1 MYRQGLFTVLAVLA
15 IMCSPVSAN
24 VDSFFD
30 VFTEVSFGPP
40 YPAVDSIGLNI
51 GHESGPAGPIITD
64 AVLTAGLEGV
74 SPLDLPVEIFAHGE
88 GSSSQYDPDWWVE
101 SFFDVFCEPPDPEP
115 IPPDSFFDVFFD
127 LDLPSGAGSPLLSQV
142 PDVFH
147 IDSFFDITFQIE
159 LPDGG
164 LHDLILHGQTAPGVS
179 FADVRVENVFAVD
192 SFFDVFFELSIPDP
206 LAVPPEPVM
215 VMKMTGL
222 YTPEPATLGLL
233 ALGGF
238 AMVCRKRQ

>member
-1 MYRQGLFTVLAVLA
+1 MRKATPILMTIVMACGL
-15 IMCSPVSAN
+15 IVSQAPAAEFRSSGPTTIQELPGFH

-179 FADVRVENVFAVD
+179 FV
-192 SFFDVFFELSIPDP
+192 
-206 LAVPPEPVM
+206 
-215 VMKMTGL
+215 
-222 YTPEPATLGLL
+222 
-233 ALGGF
+233 
-238 AMVCRKRQ
+238 

>member
-1 MYRQGLFTVLAVLA
+1 MCRQGLFALLVVLVIL
-15 IMCSPVSAN
+15 CSPALAN

-30 VFTEVSFGPP
+30 VFTELSFGPP

-51 GHESGPAGPIITD
+51 GHESVAGGLMVPD
-64 AVLTAGLEGV
+64 AILTASLEGV
-74 SPLDLPVEIFAHGE
+74 DPPALPVEIFAHGG

-101 SFFDVFCEPPDPEP
+101 SFFDVSYKYDIPP
-115 IPPDSFFDVFFD
+115 IPPDSFFDVSFD
-127 LDLPSGAGSPLLSQV
+127 FDLPSGAGSPLLSQL

-147 IDSFFDITFQIE
+147 IDSFFDITYQIE

-164 LHDLILHGQTAPGVS
+164 THDLHLNGQAAPGVIL
-179 FADVRVENVFAVD
+179 ANVQVGNVHQID
-192 SFFDVFFELSIPDP
+192 SFFDIFVELSVEDP
-206 LAVPPEPVM
+206 SVHPPEPVM

-238 AMVCRKRQ
+238 ALLHRRRR